1 MRQFR
6 VLVNGSEYK
15 VAIEEIQETSA
26 SAPAST
32 AAPEQVKPLTP
43 RPIPQSKPA
52 PASNPK
58 PEANGEASGIIT
70 AAMPGTILEVKA
82 AEGDTVVRG
91 QALLILEAMKMEN
104 EIMAPCDGVIAEIH
118 VAVGASVNSG
128 DLLMVIS

>member
-6 VLVNGSEYK
+6 VLVNGNEYK
-15 VAIEEIQETSA
+15 VAIEELQETSA

-32 AAPEQVKPLTP
+32 ATPEQVKPSAP
-43 RPIPQSKPA
+43 KPIPKSKST

-82 AEGDTVVRG
+82 AEGDTVERG

-104 EIMAPCDGVIAEIH
+104 EIMAPCDGVIGEIH

-128 DLLMVIS
+128 DLLIVIS